1 MSTHVTAL
9 QTEKQVISTH
19 SVDVLCTQPCD
30 TTGIT
35 PCTHE
40 EADTR
45 ILLHVSHA
53 VNQGYKRV
61 SIRTVDTD
69 VLVLS
74 IKAAEILDDIELWIV
89 FGVGKSVRYLPAH
102 KIAVALGPDRCM
114 ALPMFHAFTGC
125 NIQCH
130 TLEAEE
136 RRLPGIPG

>member
-1 MSTHVTAL
+1 MTAL
-9 QTEKQVISTH
+9 QTEKKVISTH
-19 SVDVLCTQPCD
+19 SADVVCSQPCD
-30 TTGIT
+30 TASIT

-114 ALPMFHAFTGC
+114 ALPMFHMPLLDA
-125 NIQCH
+125 IQSH
-130 TLEAEE
+130 TLEAEV